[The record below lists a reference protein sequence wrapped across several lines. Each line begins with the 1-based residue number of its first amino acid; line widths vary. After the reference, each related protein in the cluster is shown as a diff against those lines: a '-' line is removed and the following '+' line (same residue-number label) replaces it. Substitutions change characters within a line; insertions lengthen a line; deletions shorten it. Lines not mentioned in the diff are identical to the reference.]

1 MMNYKYIKF
10 IFYNERF
17 LLIIYVYINIHVN
30 KYKNI
35 FSIFYLKNKN

>member
-17 LLIIYVYINIHVN
+17 LLIIYVYINIHAN